1 MSLSNEEVYLHAYE
15 DMREAH
21 TGIGSYMTFFNIKRK
36 HQALGY
42 QTPEAFYRGQFPKA
56 A

>member
-1 MSLSNEEVYLHAYE
+1 MA
-15 DMREAH
+15 EAKA
-21 TGIGSYMTFFNIKRK
+21 GIGAYLDYFNRVRP

-42 QTPEAFYRGQFPKA
+42 QTPEAFYLGAYSKA